1 MATPTVPLTLVVGAT
16 GTVGSAVTQ
25 QLAAQEQ
32 PVRAA
37 TRRPERYD
45 APHSHVHATAFEY
58 TDVSTYAP
66 ALKDTSRVFMLA
78 PPDMEAYGH
87 LVPFLDAVDEADV
100 EQVVLMTAMGVEHA
114 PPEVPLRQAELHL
127 QELDV
132 ASTIVRPGWFMQ
144 NFLTYW
150 RGMIESDGTMRLPA
164 GEAATSFVDAR
175 DIAAVSVA
183 ALIEDSHAGHA
194 YTVTG
199 PEALTYHEA
208 ADVLSD
214 VWKRDIRYEPVSDET
229 ALDLF
234 TSAGLDA
241 DYAEMLVEL
250 FQGVRAGQ
258 AAAVSPDVE
267 RVTGQPPRS
276 LQQFAADT
284 ADAW

>member
-1 MATPTVPLTLVVGAT
+1 MANSKPSYTLVIGAT
-16 GTVGSAVTQ
+16 GTVGSAIVR
-25 QLAAQEQ
+25 QLAGQKQ

-37 TRRPERYD
+37 TRRPEAYE
-45 APHSHVHATAFEY
+45 APHAHVDAVAFEY
-58 TDVSTYAP
+58 TNASTYAP
-66 ALKDTSRVFMLA
+66 ALEGAERIFMLA
-78 PPDMEAYGH
+78 PPDMQAYGH
-87 LVPFLDAVDEADV
+87 LVPFLDAAADAGV
-100 EQVVLMTAMGVEHA
+100 KQVVLMTAMGVEHA

-132 ASTIVRPGWFMQ
+132 AATIVRPGWFMQ

-150 RGMIESDGTMRLPA
+150 RGMIESDGIMRLPA
-164 GEAATSFVDAR
+164 GNAATSFVDAR

-183 ALIEDSHAGHA
+183 ALTEAGHAGHA

-208 ADVLSD
+208 AEVLSEA
-214 VWKRDIRYEPVSDET
+214 WSRDIRYEPVSDET
-229 ALDLF
+229 AFALF

-241 DYAEMLVEL
+241 DYAEMLVGL

-267 RVTGQPPRS
+267 QVTGRPPHA
-276 LQQFAADT
+276 LHQFASDMT
-284 ADAW
+284 DAW